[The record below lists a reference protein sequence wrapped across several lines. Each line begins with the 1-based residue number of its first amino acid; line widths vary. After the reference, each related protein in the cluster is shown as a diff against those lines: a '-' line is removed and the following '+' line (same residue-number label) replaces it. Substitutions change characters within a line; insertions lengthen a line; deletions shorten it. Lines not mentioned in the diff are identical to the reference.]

1 MPHNV
6 FEQQP
11 DLSSRG
17 TLVYYLRLILHDW
30 PDKYCIRILQ
40 NLVLSLK
47 DEGIALINENV
58 LSPIGVVNSVV
69 EKLGK

>member
-17 TLVYYLRLILHDW
+17 TLVYYLRLILHGW

-47 DEGIALINENV
+47 NEGIALINEND